1 MSYVLE
7 DTNRVTGSELLE
19 NLTKFLE
26 SQPTNEKSE
35 TIQTLMNLQ
44 SFLNGQTLSNGNVNE
59 EEEKGV
65 STIID
70 SSDEEDED

>member
-1 MSYVLE
+1 MSYVVE
-7 DTNRVTGSELLE
+7 DTNRVTGDEFLE

-26 SQPTNEKSE
+26 TQQTNEKSE